1 MYVGS
6 AQAQKSG
13 HSALAGESQ
22 RLTAGHETMF
32 QLSPDDLSGLRK
44 KPGSGAL
51 YVHEVGVRVGV
62 RRTYYSTA
70 SFPVITSSSL
80 FQARIKQSIQRL
92 ENDQVIFLASLGI
105 DKQTG
110 NLAHR
115 KQASR
120 VYMEVLR
127 PSSWPSPPWA
137 GLNKVLPSTQS
148 LVLVSHEAPTTTSDL
163 YDVLRQFYGK
173 SGRLHLGAS
182 DLRIILDENKGHL
195 PPNWHDLPEYI
206 RFHLTRGY
214 YNNVLQEN
222 GMAYE
227 NYRSQSLRTIFP
239 ILWGL
244 AQHFTESGLI
254 LGERNSEYILC

>member
-1 MYVGS
+1 MYVRS

-13 HSALAGESQ
+13 HSTLAGESQ
-22 RLTAGHETMF
+22 RVTASHETMF
-32 QLSPDDLSGLRK
+32 QLSPDDLSELRK

-105 DKQTG
+105 DKQTR

-120 VYMEVLR
+120 VYMKALR
-127 PSSWPSPPWA
+127 PSS
-137 GLNKVLPSTQS
+137 
-148 LVLVSHEAPTTTSDL
+148 
-163 YDVLRQFYGK
+163 
-173 SGRLHLGAS
+173 
-182 DLRIILDENKGHL
+182 
-195 PPNWHDLPEYI
+195 
-206 RFHLTRGY
+206 
-214 YNNVLQEN
+214 
-222 GMAYE
+222 
-227 NYRSQSLRTIFP
+227 
-239 ILWGL
+239 
-244 AQHFTESGLI
+244 
-254 LGERNSEYILC
+254 